1 MTIHKQQ
8 NTQVKENSEQLKQ
21 AKVDVDTKSIEIEKM
36 TDELNMIS
44 ATNVRQ
50 KSSIEIT
57 KKNIDEVE
65 DKKTKLRSSASA
77 TPSS

>member
-77 TPSS
+77 TTSS